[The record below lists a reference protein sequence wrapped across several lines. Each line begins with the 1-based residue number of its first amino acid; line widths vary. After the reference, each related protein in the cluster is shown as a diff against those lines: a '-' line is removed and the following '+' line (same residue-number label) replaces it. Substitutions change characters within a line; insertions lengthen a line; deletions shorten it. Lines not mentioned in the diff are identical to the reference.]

1 MSEIHDAFEAIYRET
16 FSILSKYLLF
26 RVVQPA
32 DMEDLLQNVYTAY
45 FKVMVKHKSIENPI
59 AYLTEIA
66 NNELKRYYRW
76 KSKAPVT
83 SLDDD
88 TQDWVSELTD
98 GEDPHI
104 SAIRKASLDD
114 LTRLL
119 KRMDVESQ
127 RILIA
132 KVQLEMTFTEIALI
146 MDLNENTVKARYY
159 RALLKLR
166 KEVEALG

>member
-1 MSEIHDAFEAIYRET
+1 MI
-16 FSILSKYLLF
+16 
-26 RVVQPA
+26 
-32 DMEDLLQNVYTAY
+32 
-45 FKVMVKHKSIENPI
+45 
-59 AYLTEIA
+59 
-66 NNELKRYYRW
+66 
-76 KSKAPVT
+76 
-83 SLDDD
+83 DDEE
-88 TQDWVSELTD
+88 QDWVSELTD

-104 SAIRKASLDD
+104 TAIRKASLED

-132 KVQLEMTFTEIALI
+132 KVQLDMTFAEISVVLN
-146 MDLNENTVKARYY
+146 LNENTVKARYY

>member
-1 MSEIHDAFEAIYRET
+1 MSEIHDAFEAIYRDT
-16 FSILSKYLLF
+16 FPILSKYLLF

-32 DMEDLLQNVYTAY
+32 DMEDLLQNVYAAY
-45 FKVMVKHKSIENPI
+45 FKVLVKRKPIENPI
-59 AYLTEIA
+59 AYLTEVA

-83 SLDDD
+83 LIDDEE
-88 TQDWVSELTD
+88 QVWVSELTD
-98 GEDPHI
+98 GEDPHLA
-104 SAIRKASLDD
+104 AIHKASLDD

-132 KVQLEMTFTEIALI
+132 KVQLEMTFAEIALVL
-146 MDLNENTVKARYY
+146 DLNENTVKARYY